1 MALSEFCTD
10 EDIINN
16 LRSLFDPE
24 EQFDTDFQMI
34 FNMMLDRGLDFYLVF
49 RGRKFS
55 IDKVTGA
62 VSEIG
67 GDVE

>member
-16 LRSLFDPE
+16 LRSLFGPE

-34 FNMMLDRGLDFYLVF
+34 FNMITDRGLDFYLVF
-49 RGRKFS
+49 RGRRFS
-55 IDKVTGA
+55 IDKITGA

>member
-34 FNMMLDRGLDFYLVF
+34 FNMITDRGLDFYLVF
-49 RGRKFS
+49 RGRRFS
-55 IDKVTGA
+55 IDKITGA